1 MKGAGE
7 QLGGEVV
14 ARLDQSIDGLSGQL
28 LAQLFAQM
36 ASQLGGGQEGGGCH
50 DSYRETSE
58 TAVHPTYAVGGP
70 PLRHSAPRLAHSRR
84 LHRVGLRV

>member
-28 LAQLFAQM
+28 LAQLFAQV
-36 ASQLGGGQEGGGCH
+36 ASQLRGGQEGGCH

-58 TAVHPTYAVGGP
+58 TAVHPVPTEVGTSLG
-70 PLRHSAPRLAHSRR
+70 A
-84 LHRVGLRV
+84 